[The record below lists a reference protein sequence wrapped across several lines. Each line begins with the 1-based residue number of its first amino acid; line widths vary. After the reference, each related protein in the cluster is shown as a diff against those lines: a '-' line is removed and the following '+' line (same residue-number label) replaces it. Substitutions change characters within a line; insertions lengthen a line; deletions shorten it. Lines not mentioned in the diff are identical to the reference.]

1 MLIPRDFFARPSVEV
16 APDLLGCVLEHETA
30 DGLVAVELTEVEAY
44 AGRSDPASHAY
55 RGKTQRNAVM
65 FGPPGHAYVYF
76 TYGMHFCVNMVCL
89 GEEGS
94 ASAVLLRAG
103 AIIAGEDLARARR
116 TRGPVPEGRARIA
129 PRDLARGPAR
139 LCQALG
145 IDRSLDGADVCVAGS
160 PLRMLRRG
168 GQPGPFGCASPGGR
182 NPDPPWNPPQDCHR
196 TPGRGE
202 QRRRDP
208 LAVLVRRGPDRLG
221 VPGACAPA
229 TQTGYPLTARWWH
242 HAGVDDIIDELSW
255 RGLIAVSTD
264 LDELRLALK
273 SGRVTLYG
281 GFDPTAPGLHIGNL
295 VLLVTMRRL
304 QLAGHRPI
312 GLVGGATGLIGD
324 PSGKSA
330 ERVLN
335 PAELVAEWVER
346 IRGEV
351 SRFLD
356 FDAGESSALIVSNL
370 DWTAPMHVLD
380 FLRDI
385 GKHFSVNRMLD
396 RESVKA
402 RLEAGGISY
411 TEFSYQLLQAMDY
424 LELYRRYGCTLQLGG
439 SDQWG
444 NLVAGVG
451 LIRSVESASVH
462 ALATPLI
469 TKPDGTKYGKTEGGA
484 IWLSADLMS
493 PYAFYQF
500 WLNVSDAEVP
510 NLLRVFSFKSREEI
524 DQLVRESTERPAAR
538 IGQRALAE
546 EVTTL
551 VHGAEE
557 TQRAIA
563 ASRALFGQGSLT
575 DLDERTLAAV
585 AAEVRAAE
593 IPGDGG
599 LPPVANLMVAAGV
612 APTVSAA
619 RRTIAEGG
627 AYLNNQKVTDEKAV
641 PGADDLLHGRYLILR
656 RGKRTVGAVEV
667 YSRGQVVGYR
677 TRRPISPSA

>member
-1 MLIPRDFFARPSVEV
+1 MPIPRDFFARHAVEV
-16 APDLLGCVLEHETA
+16 APDLLGCVLEHQTA

-44 AGRSDPASHAY
+44 EGQSDPASHAY
-55 RGKTQRNAVM
+55 RGKTRRNAVM

-76 TYGMHFCVNMVCL
+76 TYGMHFCVNLVCL
-89 GEEGS
+89 GEGS

-103 AIIAGEDLARARR
+103 AVIAGEELARARR
-116 TRGPVPEGRARIA
+116 RQGKLAS
-129 PRDLARGPAR
+129 RDLARGPAR
-139 LCQALG
+139 LCQALD
-145 IDRSLDGADVCVAGS
+145 IDRELDGADVCAAGS
-160 PLRMLRRG
+160 PLRVRAGAGNPARSAKIMTGPRVGVSSAAEIPWRFWFEGEPTVSAYRAYVPRRG
-168 GQPGPFGCASPGGR
+168 CRGVVPPGQ
-182 NPDPPWNPPQDCHR
+182 H
-196 TPGRGE
+196 
-202 QRRRDP
+202 
-208 LAVLVRRGPDRLG
+208 
-221 VPGACAPA
+221 
-229 TQTGYPLTARWWH
+229 GYPLTAGRWH
-242 HAGVDDIIDELSW
+242 HAGVDDIIEELSW
-255 RGLIAVSTD
+255 RGLLADTTNI
-264 LDELRLALK
+264 DELRQALK
-273 SGRVTLYG
+273 SGRVTAYG

-295 VLLVTMRRL
+295 VLLVTLRRL

-335 PAELVAEWVER
+335 PREVVAQWVER

-370 DWTAPMHVLD
+370 EWTETMPVLD

-411 TEFSYQLLQAMDY
+411 TEFSYQLLQAMDF

-444 NLVAGVG
+444 NLVAGVD
-451 LIRSVESASVH
+451 LIRRVEGASVH

-484 IWLSADLMS
+484 IWLSADLMP

-510 NLLRVFSFKSREEI
+510 NLLRVFSFSSREEI
-524 DQLVRESTERPAAR
+524 EALVRESAERPAAR

-546 EVTTL
+546 EITTL
-551 VHGAEE
+551 VHGADE
-557 TQRAIA
+557 TRRAIA
-563 ASRALFGQGSLT
+563 ASQALFGRS
-575 DLDERTLAAV
+575 DLAEVDESTLAAAV
-585 AAEVRAAE
+585 REVPSTR
-593 IPGDGG
+593 
-599 LPPVANLMVAAGV
+599 VFAGTESL
-612 APTVSAA
+612 PTVADLMAETKIVPSKSAA
-619 RRTIAEGG
+619 RRAIAEGG
-627 AYLNNQKVTDEKAV
+627 AYLNNHKVTSEDAA
-641 PGADDLLHGRYLILR
+641 PTAADLLHGRYLILR
-656 RGKRTVGAVEV
+656 VGKRNVGAVEV
-667 YSRGQVVGYR
+667 VSR
-677 TRRPISPSA
+677 

>member
-1 MLIPRDFFARPSVEV
+1 M
-16 APDLLGCVLEHETA
+16 
-30 DGLVAVELTEVEAY
+30 
-44 AGRSDPASHAY
+44 
-55 RGKTQRNAVM
+55 
-65 FGPPGHAYVYF
+65 
-76 TYGMHFCVNMVCL
+76 
-89 GEEGS
+89 
-94 ASAVLLRAG
+94 
-103 AIIAGEDLARARR
+103 
-116 TRGPVPEGRARIA
+116 
-129 PRDLARGPAR
+129 
-139 LCQALG
+139 
-145 IDRSLDGADVCVAGS
+145 
-160 PLRMLRRG
+160 
-168 GQPGPFGCASPGGR
+168 
-182 NPDPPWNPPQDCHR
+182 
-196 TPGRGE
+196 
-202 QRRRDP
+202 
-208 LAVLVRRGPDRLG
+208 
-221 VPGACAPA
+221 
-229 TQTGYPLTARWWH
+229 
-242 HAGVDDIIDELSW
+242 DDIIEELSW

-273 SGRVTLYG
+273 SGRVTVYC
-281 GFDPTAPGLHIGNL
+281 GFDPTAAGLHIGNL
-295 VLLVTMRRL
+295 VQMLTLRRL

-335 PAELVAEWVER
+335 PAEVVAGWVDR

-356 FDAGESSALIVSNL
+356 FDVGETSALVVSNL
-370 DWTAPMHVLD
+370 DWTAPMTVLE

-396 RESVKA
+396 RESVRA

-411 TEFSYQLLQAMDY
+411 TEFSYQLLQAMDF

-484 IWLSADLMS
+484 IWLSADLMP

-510 NLLRVFSFKSREEI
+510 GLLRVFSFKSREEI
-524 DQLVRESTERPAAR
+524 DELVRESTERPAAR

-546 EVTTL
+546 EITTL

-557 TQRAIA
+557 TRRAIA

-585 AAEVRAAE
+585 AAEVRAAQ
-593 IPGDGG
+593 IPRNGG
-599 LPPVANLMVAAGV
+599 LPPVANMMAAAGV

-619 RRTIAEGG
+619 RRAIAGGG
-627 AYLNNQKVTDEKAV
+627 AYLNNQKVTDERAV
-641 PGADDLLHGRYLILR
+641 PDAEDLLYGRYLILR
-656 RGKRTVGAVEV
+656 RGKRTVGAIEIVPA
-667 YSRGQVVGYR
+667 G
-677 TRRPISPSA
+677 